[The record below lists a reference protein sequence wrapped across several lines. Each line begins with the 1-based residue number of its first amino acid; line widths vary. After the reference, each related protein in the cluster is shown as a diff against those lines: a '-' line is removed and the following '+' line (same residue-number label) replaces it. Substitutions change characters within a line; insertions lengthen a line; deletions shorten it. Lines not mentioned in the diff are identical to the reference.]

1 MKNAVI
7 ATTLLLFSLAAQA
20 AEIDSRPWF
29 VVAAGNTLLA
39 EDEGVSNDVRTGLM
53 AGAGWDFSQMLAA
66 EFNLVSLGS
75 YNLEGG
81 AGEFEAS
88 SLSASLLPHL
98 KFDRVRLFG
107 RAGLGLWR
115 ASLSGTPTEM
125 EVDPL
130 LGIGVDVRLGR
141 AITEWSLRAE
151 ATRHFSVGEAGVTGE
166 SDIDTLLIGF
176 SFRH

>member
-1 MKNAVI
+1 MKNAVF
-7 ATTLLLFSLAAQA
+7 ATALLLLSLAVQA
-20 AEIDSRPWF
+20 ADIDSRPWF

-39 EDEGVSNDVRTGLM
+39 EDAGVSNDVRTGLM
-53 AGAGWDFSQMLAA
+53 AGTGWDFSKMLAA
-66 EFNLVSLGS
+66 EFNLVSLGN
-75 YNLEGG
+75 YNLLGG

-88 SLSASLLPHL
+88 TLSASLLPHL
-98 KFDRVRLFG
+98 KFNRVRLFG

-115 ASLSGTPTEM
+115 ASLSNSSTEM
-125 EVDPL
+125 GVDPL
-130 LGIGVDVRLGR
+130 LGIGVEVRLGR

-151 ATRHFSVGEAGVTGE
+151 ATRHFSVGDPGVTGE